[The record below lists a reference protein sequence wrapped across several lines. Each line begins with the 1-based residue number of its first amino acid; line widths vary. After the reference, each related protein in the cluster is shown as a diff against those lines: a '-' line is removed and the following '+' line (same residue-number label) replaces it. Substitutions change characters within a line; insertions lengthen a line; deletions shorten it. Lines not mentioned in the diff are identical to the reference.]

1 MIIVY
6 CYQSLTIIMVT
17 GMETVGL
24 FRRTAAKARVEAI
37 KEEIEANPGKWTVR
51 TDSHLSEY
59 KLTLHLDDLTL

>member
-1 MIIVY
+1 
-6 CYQSLTIIMVT
+6 MVT

-59 KLTLHLDDLTL
+59 MSTCRLDDLTL